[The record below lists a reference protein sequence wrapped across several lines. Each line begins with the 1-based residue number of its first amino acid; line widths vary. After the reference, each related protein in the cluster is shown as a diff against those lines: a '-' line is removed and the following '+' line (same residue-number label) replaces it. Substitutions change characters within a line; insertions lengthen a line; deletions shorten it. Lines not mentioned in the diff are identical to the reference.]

1 MCLTIFSGYLEHGIL
16 VRDLTKLGKRY
27 VKSMQFVLDV
37 ISIFPTDIMYA
48 AVGFRPELRFNRI
61 LRFGRLLECFDR
73 IISRTNYP
81 NFSRILQLIIF
92 VLVIIHWDACIFF
105 AINILIADTYGI
117 DGWVFNISDPKL
129 SGFSTQYSYS
139 VYWATVT
146 LTTIG
151 DLSPPE
157 RDVEYCVVVVNF
169 LVGVLVFATIVGNVG
184 GVITNITANR
194 TDFQRRMDGIKRYMA
209 IRKVGSDLEN
219 RVMAWFDYLWSSE
232 QSMDE
237 EHALSVLPDKLRAE
251 IAVKVHLDTLR
262 QVSIF
267 QDCEPGLL
275 MELVV
280 KLRLC
285 IYSPGDYICKKGDI
299 GRELYIVKGGVLHV
313 VDDSGQ
319 QVLASLREGSVFG
332 EISLLELPG
341 SKAGNR
347 RTANVK
353 SIGYSDLFVLSKAD
367 LWGTLEDYPETQR
380 KLEEM
385 GRRTLLSNNL
395 YDESVAQNA
404 AKKKKTFD
412 QVVGMARQINI
423 LRKKV
428 NGISKKIKER
438 NHAKN
443 GLIGE
448 GNGTVSPVS
457 SVSILPGDA

>member
-1 MCLTIFSGYLEHGIL
+1 M
-16 VRDLTKLGKRY
+16 
-27 VKSMQFVLDV
+27 
-37 ISIFPTDIMYA
+37 
-48 AVGFRPELRFNRI
+48 
-61 LRFGRLLECFDR
+61 
-73 IISRTNYP
+73 
-81 NFSRILQLIIF
+81 
-92 VLVIIHWDACIFF
+92 
-105 AINILIADTYGI
+105 
-117 DGWVFNISDPKL
+117 
-129 SGFSTQYSYS
+129 
-139 VYWATVT
+139 T

-448 GNGTVSPVS
+448 DNGTVSPVS
-457 SVSILPGDA
+457 SVSILPRDA